1 MIKITLKNSYE
12 IFSCPLPTKD
22 LALNTNNRNDA
33 IEADHIHYGPLN
45 LNDEEYWEHLA
56 EHWKTDVSV
65 AKKSL
70 CGNCA
75 AFDISPQMKEC
86 MPGSVQKDGVLG
98 YCWMHKF
105 KCHSAR
111 TCYTWAAGGPIE
123 ENDVSNE
130 WAEKNK
136 DQLDE
141 KKKKKKQQKGKRRA
155 AKVAKRKK
163 KKKKDDRCTRIA
175 KRKYDVWPSA
185 YASGA
190 VVKCRQGKIWKG
202 VKEQNEPDGTLVLS
216 QEEFASIV
224 REEIDK
230 VDLTK
235 KIKDALKKEG
245 GAAGMDA
252 LKKHTGASKKDIE
265 QCIQEEPTFK
275 VHTDGDIILVDSS
288 LKEEL
293 ETFLDEKK
301 KKKQQKGKRRATKVT
316 RRKKKAGTESG
327 KESSLRDWFGR
338 KGAPGGSGGW
348 VDCNTCRKDKKTGR
362 KKCKSCG
369 RQKGEKRAKYPSC
382 RPTPGACGESGRG
395 KSWGKKS
402 AKGKK

>member
-56 EHWKTDVSV
+56 DHWKTDVSV

-136 DQLDE
+136 DQIDE
-141 KKKKKKQQKGKRRA
+141 KKKKKK
-155 AKVAKRKK
+155 RKK
-163 KKKKDDRCTRIA
+163 KKKKGDRCTRIA

-190 VVKCRQGKIWKG
+190 VVKCRQGKIWK
-202 VKEQNEPDGTLVLS
+202 D
-216 QEEFASIV
+216 
-224 REEIDK
+224 
-230 VDLTK
+230 
-235 KIKDALKKEG
+235 
-245 GAAGMDA
+245 
-252 LKKHTGASKKDIE
+252 
-265 QCIQEEPTFK
+265 
-275 VHTDGDIILVDSS
+275 
-288 LKEEL
+288 LKEEEIIEMIEEEL
-293 ETFLDEKK
+293 EAMLDEKK
-301 KKKQQKGKRRATKVT
+301 KKRK
-316 RRKKKAGTESG
+316 KKKAGTESS

-338 KGAPGGSGGW
+338 KGAPGKKGGW

-362 KKCKSCG
+362 KKCKPCG

-395 KSWGKKS
+395 ESWGKKS

>member
-12 IFSCPLPTKD
+12 IFSCPLPTQD

-33 IEADHIHYGPLN
+33 IEADHIKYGPLN
-45 LNDEEYWEHLA
+45 LNDEEYWEDLA

-123 ENDVSNE
+123 ENDVSTE

-136 DQLDE
+136 DQIE
-141 KKKKKKQQKGKRRA
+141 E
-155 AKVAKRKK
+155 
-163 KKKKDDRCTRIA
+163 KKDDRCTRIA

-190 VVKCRQGKIWKG
+190 VVKCRQGKIWK
-202 VKEQNEPDGTLVLS
+202 D
-216 QEEFASIV
+216 
-224 REEIDK
+224 
-230 VDLTK
+230 
-235 KIKDALKKEG
+235 
-245 GAAGMDA
+245 
-252 LKKHTGASKKDIE
+252 
-265 QCIQEEPTFK
+265 
-275 VHTDGDIILVDSS
+275 
-288 LKEEL
+288 LKEEEIIEMIEEEL
-293 ETFLDEKK
+293 EAVLDEK
-301 KKKQQKGKRRATKVT
+301 
-316 RRKKKAGTESG
+316 KKKAGTESS

-338 KGAPGGSGGW
+338 KGAPGKSGGW

-362 KKCKSCG
+362 KKCKPCG
-369 RQKGEKRAKYPSC
+369 RQPGEKRAKYPSC
-382 RPTPGACGESGRG
+382 RPTPGACGEAGRG

>member
-12 IFSCPLPTKD
+12 IFSCPLPTQD
-22 LALNTNNRNDA
+22 LALNTNNRNEA
-33 IEADHIHYGPLN
+33 IEADHIKYGPLN

-98 YCWMHKF
+98 YCLMHKF

-123 ENDVSNE
+123 ENDVSTE
-130 WAEKNK
+130 WAEKNEE
-136 DQLDE
+136 QLSE
-141 KKKKKKQQKGKRRA
+141 
-155 AKVAKRKK
+155 
-163 KKKKDDRCTRIA
+163 KKDDRCTRIA

-190 VVKCRQGKIWKG
+190 VVKCRQGKIWK
-202 VKEQNEPDGTLVLS
+202 D
-216 QEEFASIV
+216 
-224 REEIDK
+224 
-230 VDLTK
+230 
-235 KIKDALKKEG
+235 
-245 GAAGMDA
+245 
-252 LKKHTGASKKDIE
+252 
-265 QCIQEEPTFK
+265 
-275 VHTDGDIILVDSS
+275 
-288 LKEEL
+288 LKEEEIIEMIEEEL
-293 ETFLDEKK
+293 EAMLDEK
-301 KKKQQKGKRRATKVT
+301 
-316 RRKKKAGTESG
+316 KKKAGTESS

-338 KGAPGGSGGW
+338 KGAPGKSGGW

-362 KKCKSCG
+362 KKCKPCG
-369 RQKGEKRAKYPSC
+369 RQPGEKRAKYPSC
-382 RPTPGACGESGRG
+382 RPTPGACGEAGRG